1 MHNAILC
8 ATQACYRFWIV
19 PHFSQTYIDRPVSSN
34 RAGAN
39 IHARIGDSNIRH
51 ITGHKN
57 DHHHGCALCRSN
69 SILSESNGS
78 MGSSHMTVCEPG
90 HLGYKEYTSELLPV
104 LPSGLLSG
112 TAVSS
117 GRLSTGERLSES
129 NDSAKDSATMS
140 WTEGPNLTLL
150 RAPDAICS
158 PPFRPISSFINLI
171 PSASAFFT
179 TSVYLQ
185 PPAEVSIIFLVCKPF
200 SSTSAR
206 RRVCSRPSIATYFVS
221 SSHRRRY
228 QEFLFSCVQSF
239 WQTSTT
245 PYLSYFL
252 SNSQQCLLCR
262 GRDTPARHH
271 SCLCA
276 TPT

>member
-129 NDSAKDSATMS
+129 NDSAN
-140 WTEGPNLTLL
+140 P
-150 RAPDAICS
+150 
-158 PPFRPISSFINLI
+158 
-171 PSASAFFT
+171 T
-179 TSVYLQ
+179 TQ
-185 PPAEVSIIFLVCKPF
+185 RR
-200 SSTSAR
+200 TR
-206 RRVCSRPSIATYFVS
+206 RRCHGRRDQTLHCSAHLMPSVLHHFVPSRPSSI
-221 SSHRRRY
+221 
-228 QEFLFSCVQSF
+228 
-239 WQTSTT
+239 
-245 PYLSYFL
+245 
-252 SNSQQCLLCR
+252 
-262 GRDTPARHH
+262 
-271 SCLCA
+271 
-276 TPT
+276 